1 MLPPAHI
8 LIKETI
14 DLENNNNN
22 NQLVF
27 DHRMHGYNKAVG
39 K

>member
-14 DLENNNNN
+14 DLNNNNN